1 MLLYCR
7 HLGLRR
13 MRARLVFQHD
23 FNLVKPVRVQYFNKL
38 GQASLVFH
46 AFALFQLHCTNGSPN
61 TDHQEDED
69 VINIIFI
76 LTLPPFSQAVVD
88 ALLLYAYLIAE
99 LIAKCSF
106 KFCMVLFNLAE
117 LYPYC

>member
-13 MRARLVFQHD
+13 MRARLVSQHD
-23 FNLVKPVRVQYFNKL
+23 FNLVKPVRVRYFNKL

-76 LTLPPFSQAVVD
+76 LTLPPFSQAVVY
-88 ALLLYAYLIAE
+88 ALLLHAHLIAE
-99 LIAKCSF
+99 PVARCSF
-106 KFCMVLFNLAE
+106 KFRMLIFQS
-117 LYPYC
+117 